1 MTFYR
6 FYMKLP
12 HSERYFSTLARFKI
26 FLRSTVGQDQLSSI
40 TAINIERKYATRQC
54 HCQYFVIL
62 YLRNVDLDLPSENI
76 CTILI
81 ALALTAL

>member
-1 MTFYR
+1 VR
-6 FYMKLP
+6 S
-12 HSERYFSTLARFKI
+12 SERHFSTLARFKI

-40 TAINIERKYATRQC
+40 TAINIERKYATRKMPFLILRD
-54 HCQYFVIL
+54 FVSL
-62 YLRNVDLDLPSENI
+62 VRNVDLDLPSENI